1 MGHIGARFKNIAFYF
16 LLWPLLSSS
25 SFPRMAGYTTHAHT
39 HDTIIILFFGPG
51 QDSADSEGTEGIGKR
66 REKK

>member
-16 LLWPLLSSS
+16 LLRPLLSSS

-39 HDTIIILFFGPG
+39 RRYYYTLLRARTG
-51 QDSADSEGTEGIGKR
+51 QRG
-66 REKK
+66 

>member
-1 MGHIGARFKNIAFYF
+1 MGHIGARFKNIAFFF
-16 LLWPLLSSS
+16 LLRPLLSSS
-25 SFPRMAGYTTHAHT
+25 SFPRMAGYTTHA

-51 QDSADSEGTEGIGKR
+51 QDSADSEGTEGIGER